1 MKSNWRKNHPW
12 AGAFVDVAP
21 GVALVI
27 AAVFFSLLTVRE
39 ADEANLSDLELT
51 LYQSITLLLG
61 LLGSFWVGRKSVR
74 AAAEDVI
81 RPHARSAFRRL
92 LSLYRA
98 LARLQASVDTRRAFL
113 WRVAEGQAVSL
124 DHVEAALDLLATQVS
139 EQIGTANDA
148 MEDWRDLVPD
158 EVQEIEAKASRL
170 TGESSSS
177 AETAEPEGEDDES
190 AG

>member
-1 MKSNWRKNHPW
+1 MVPG
-12 AGAFVDVAP
+12 AG
-21 GVALVI
+21 LVV
-27 AAVFFSLLTVRE
+27 AAVIFSILTVRE
-39 ADEANLSDLELT
+39 ADDAELSDLELT
-51 LYQSITLLLG
+51 LYQSIALLLG
-61 LLGSFWVGRKSVR
+61 LLGSFWVGRSSVR

-113 WRVAEGQAVSL
+113 WRLAENHSVSL
-124 DHVEAALDLLATQVS
+124 DHVEAALDLLATQVG

-158 EVQEIEAKASRL
+158 EVQEVEAKASLL

-177 AETAEPEGEDDES
+177 AEPIAAGGDDES